1 MDEAR
6 SWAADPGEAATNCSP
21 VWVQCLEVLAPGSM
35 ADARSRLADP
45 GDEAMDTE
53 DGGRRVVAAGRNW

>member
-35 ADARSRLADP
+35 ADARSRSTDP
-45 GDEAMDTE
+45 GDEAMDAE
-53 DGGRRVVAAGRNW
+53 DGGRRVEAAEWNW